1 MLLATRCPHCETV
14 FRLQQEQLVLHGGL
28 VRCGHCRQIFDA
40 AESLVHE
47 HAPQPE
53 AALAGDADHERVAEE
68 APGADHAAA
77 VEAARVEA
85 PSTKATDFEAPA
97 AEAPAVEV
105 PKAFADEAAAL
116 ESPVVE
122 ASAADTPAAEAPPA
136 KALADEAA
144 TLESRAVEAPSA
156 ETPAVEIPAVKAPAD
171 EATAFEAAAIESPAV
186 EAPSAETPAV
196 ETPAA
201 KAPADEAR
209 AIESPAVESP
219 AAGTPAAGTPAA
231 GTPAAATE
239 AHRAADLPA
248 TPPPRLFVDNA
259 PGEHPTHADFRPDH
273 WDMWAPWLDG
283 NVDPS
288 LQHSGRNVSAEP
300 LIPLVL
306 PDANA
311 ALETAPGVVR
321 LTATPE
327 PSPGSAAAA
336 AAQPAAPSASADLG
350 PAHDA
355 RHDAREPRLA
365 AEAPSA
371 TREHAPAS
379 ADERSPLA
387 SAHDKHEPR
396 FAADASA
403 DADRAATR
411 TQREP
416 QFAAGAAPEPFSAI
430 PAADDDRPPFAVT
443 RETRAP
449 QRRGLLGGFFGG
461 LVAAVLAVLLAL
473 QLAWWQRETLMI
485 YWPVTLGWFQRACAP
500 LGCTVAPPR
509 AIDGLRLDA
518 TDLRQVDGPRV
529 LELKAPLTNRYRVA
543 LAYPSLELTLL
554 DDTNHVTVRRVL
566 APRDYVRPGTPINA
580 GLPAGATQT
589 MIVRLDTN
597 GAPASNFRVQI
608 FYP

>member
-53 AALAGDADHERVAEE
+53 AALAGNADHERVAAE

-77 VEAARVEA
+77 VEVARVEA

-105 PKAFADEAAAL
+105 PPVKAFANEAAAI
-116 ESPVVE
+116 
-122 ASAADTPAAEAPPA
+122 
-136 KALADEAA
+136 
-144 TLESRAVEAPSA
+144 ESRAVEAPA
-156 ETPAVEIPAVKAPAD
+156 AEAPVVETPPAKAFAD
-171 EATAFEAAAIESPAV
+171 EAAAIESPAV

-201 KAPADEAR
+201 KAPADEAH
-209 AIESPAVESP
+209 AIESPAVE
-219 AAGTPAAGTPAA
+219 TPASASPVPETK
-231 GTPAAATE
+231 
-239 AHRAADLPA
+239 AHHAADLPA

-300 LIPLVL
+300 LIPLGL

-311 ALETAPGVVR
+311 ALEPAPGIVR

-327 PSPGSAAAA
+327 PSPGFAAAA
-336 AAQPAAPSASADLG
+336 AAQPAAPSTSADLG

-371 TREHAPAS
+371 TREHAPA

-416 QFAAGAAPEPFSAI
+416 QFAADAAPEPFSAI

-485 YWPVTLGWFQRACAP
+485 YWPVTLGWFQRACVP

-580 GLPAGATQT
+580 GLSAGATQT

>member
-1 MLLATRCPHCETV
+1 
-14 FRLQQEQLVLHGGL
+14 
-28 VRCGHCRQIFDA
+28 
-40 AESLVHE
+40 
-47 HAPQPE
+47 
-53 AALAGDADHERVAEE
+53 
-68 APGADHAAA
+68 
-77 VEAARVEA
+77 
-85 PSTKATDFEAPA
+85 
-97 AEAPAVEV
+97 
-105 PKAFADEAAAL
+105 
-116 ESPVVE
+116 
-122 ASAADTPAAEAPPA
+122 
-136 KALADEAA
+136 
-144 TLESRAVEAPSA
+144 
-156 ETPAVEIPAVKAPAD
+156 
-171 EATAFEAAAIESPAV
+171 
-186 EAPSAETPAV
+186 
-196 ETPAA
+196 
-201 KAPADEAR
+201 
-209 AIESPAVESP
+209 
-219 AAGTPAAGTPAA
+219 
-231 GTPAAATE
+231 
-239 AHRAADLPA
+239 
-248 TPPPRLFVDNA
+248 
-259 PGEHPTHADFRPDH
+259 
-273 WDMWAPWLDG
+273 MWAPWLDG

-288 LQHSGRNVSAEP
+288 LQHSGRNVRAEP

-311 ALETAPGVVR
+311 SLETAPGVVR

-336 AAQPAAPSASADLG
+336 VAQPSASADLG

-371 TREHAPAS
+371 TREHAPA

-416 QFAAGAAPEPFSAI
+416 QFATGAAPEPFSAI
-430 PAADDDRPPFAVT
+430 PAVDDDRPPFAVT

-461 LVAAVLAVLLAL
+461 LVATVLAVLLAL

-485 YWPVTLGWFQRACAP
+485 YWPVTLGWFQRACVP

>member
-53 AALAGDADHERVAEE
+53 AALAGDADHERVAVE
-68 APGADHAAA
+68 AAGADHAAA

-85 PSTKATDFEAPA
+85 PSTKTVAF
-97 AEAPAVEV
+97 EAPAVETPAVEV
-105 PKAFADEAAAL
+105 PPVKALADEATAL
-116 ESPVVE
+116 ESRAVE
-122 ASAADTPAAEAPPA
+122 APAADTSAVEAPPA

-144 TLESRAVEAPSA
+144 AIESRAAEAP
-156 ETPAVEIPAVKAPAD
+156 AVG
-171 EATAFEAAAIESPAV
+171 
-186 EAPSAETPAV
+186 
-196 ETPAA
+196 TPAA

-219 AAGTPAAGTPAA
+219 AAGTPAAASPV
-231 GTPAAATE
+231 PETE
-239 AHRAADLPA
+239 AHHAADLPA
-248 TPPPRLFVDNA
+248 PPPPRLFVDNA

-288 LQHSGRNVSAEP
+288 LQHSGRNVRAEP

-311 ALETAPGVVR
+311 SLETAPGVVR

-371 TREHAPAS
+371 TREHAPA

-430 PAADDDRPPFAVT
+430 PAVDDDRPPFAVT

-461 LVAAVLAVLLAL
+461 LVATVLAVLLAL

-485 YWPVTLGWFQRACAP
+485 YWPVTLGWFQRACVP

>member
-28 VRCGHCRQIFDA
+28 VRCGHCRQIFNA

-53 AALAGDADHERVAEE
+53 AALAGDADHERATAA

-85 PSTKATDFEAPA
+85 PSTKAADFEAPA

-105 PKAFADEAAAL
+105 PPANAFADEAAAIESPAVDAPSADTPAVETPPAKAFADEAAAI
-116 ESPVVE
+116 EPPAVE
-122 ASAADTPAAEAPPA
+122 APAADTPAVEVPPA
-136 KALADEAA
+136 KALAE
-144 TLESRAVEAPSA
+144 
-156 ETPAVEIPAVKAPAD
+156 
-171 EATAFEAAAIESPAV
+171 EAAAIESPAV
-186 EAPSAETPAV
+186 EAPAAE
-196 ETPAA
+196 
-201 KAPADEAR
+201 KPADEAH
-209 AIESPAVESP
+209 AIESPAVEAP
-219 AAGTPAAGTPAA
+219 AAGTPASAGPV
-231 GTPAAATE
+231 PETE
-239 AHRAADLPA
+239 AHHAADLPV
-248 TPPPRLFVDNA
+248 TPAPRLFVDNA

-288 LQHSGRNVSAEP
+288 LQHSGRNISAEP
-300 LIPLVL
+300 LIPLAL

-327 PSPGSAAAA
+327 PSPGFAAAA

-350 PAHDA
+350 PADDA
-355 RHDAREPRLA
+355 RHDTREPRLA
-365 AEAPSA
+365 SEAPSEM
-371 TREHAPAS
+371 REHAPA
-379 ADERSPLA
+379 ADERAPLA

-416 QFAAGAAPEPFSAI
+416 QFAAGAASEPFSAI
-430 PAADDDRPPFAVT
+430 PAAADDRPPFTVT

-461 LVAAVLAVLLAL
+461 LVAAMLTVLLAL
-473 QLAWWQRETLMI
+473 QLAWWQRESLMI
-485 YWPVTLGWFQRACAP
+485 YWPVTLGWFQRVCVP

-518 TDLRQVDGPRV
+518 TDLRQIDGPRV

>member
-53 AALAGDADHERVAEE
+53 AALAGDADHERVAVE
-68 APGADHAAA
+68 AAGADHAAA

-85 PSTKATDFEAPA
+85 PSTKTVAF
-97 AEAPAVEV
+97 EAPAVETPAVEV
-105 PKAFADEAAAL
+105 PPVKALADEATAL
-116 ESPVVE
+116 ESRAVE
-122 ASAADTPAAEAPPA
+122 APAADTPAVEVPPA

-144 TLESRAVEAPSA
+144 ALESRAAEAP
-156 ETPAVEIPAVKAPAD
+156 AVG
-171 EATAFEAAAIESPAV
+171 
-186 EAPSAETPAV
+186 
-196 ETPAA
+196 TPAA

-209 AIESPAVESP
+209 AIESPAAESP
-219 AAGTPAAGTPAA
+219 AAASPVPE
-231 GTPAAATE
+231 TE
-239 AHRAADLPA
+239 AHHAADLPA

-288 LQHSGRNVSAEP
+288 LQHSGRNVRAEP

-311 ALETAPGVVR
+311 SLETAPGVVR

-371 TREHAPAS
+371 TREHTPA

-387 SAHDKHEPR
+387 SAHDKHEPH

-430 PAADDDRPPFAVT
+430 PAVDDDRPPFAVT

-461 LVAAVLAVLLAL
+461 LVATVLAVLLAL

-485 YWPVTLGWFQRACAP
+485 YWPVTLGWFQRACVP

>member
-53 AALAGDADHERVAEE
+53 AALAGDVAHERVAEE

-85 PSTKATDFEAPA
+85 PSTKTVAF
-97 AEAPAVEV
+97 EAPAVETPAVEV
-105 PKAFADEAAAL
+105 PPAKALADEAAAIESRTVETPSAETPAVETPAAKAPADEAAAL
-116 ESPVVE
+116 ESRAAE
-122 ASAADTPAAEAPPA
+122 APAAEEPAVDAPPA

-144 TLESRAVEAPSA
+144 
-156 ETPAVEIPAVKAPAD
+156 
-171 EATAFEAAAIESPAV
+171 AIESRTV

-201 KAPADEAR
+201 KAPAVEAR

-219 AAGTPAAGTPAA
+219 AAGTPAAASPV
-231 GTPAAATE
+231 PETE
-239 AHRAADLPA
+239 AHHAADLPA

-288 LQHSGRNVSAEP
+288 LQHSGRNVRAEP

-311 ALETAPGVVR
+311 SLETAPGVVR

-336 AAQPAAPSASADLG
+336 VAQPAAPSASADLG

-371 TREHAPAS
+371 TREHAPA

-461 LVAAVLAVLLAL
+461 LVATVLAVLLAL

-485 YWPVTLGWFQRACAP
+485 YWPVTLAWFQRACVP

>member
-1 MLLATRCPHCETV
+1 M
-14 FRLQQEQLVLHGGL
+14 
-28 VRCGHCRQIFDA
+28 RCGHCRQIFDA

-85 PSTKATDFEAPA
+85 PSTKTVAF
-97 AEAPAVEV
+97 EAPAVETPAV
-105 PKAFADEAAAL
+105 EAPPAKAFADEAAA
-116 ESPVVE
+116 
-122 ASAADTPAAEAPPA
+122 
-136 KALADEAA
+136 
-144 TLESRAVEAPSA
+144 LESRAVEAPSA
-156 ETPAVEIPAVKAPAD
+156 ETPAVETPAVKARAD

-186 EAPSAETPAV
+186 EAPSAEAPAV

-219 AAGTPAAGTPAA
+219 AAGTPAAASPV
-231 GTPAAATE
+231 PETE
-239 AHRAADLPA
+239 AHHAADLPA

-336 AAQPAAPSASADLG
+336 ATQPAAPSASADLG
-350 PAHDA
+350 PAPDA

-371 TREHAPAS
+371 TREHAPA
-379 ADERSPLA
+379 ADERAPLA

-485 YWPVTLGWFQRACAP
+485 YWPVTLGWFQRACVP

>member
-53 AALAGDADHERVAEE
+53 AALAGDADHERAAVE
-68 APGADHAAA
+68 AAGADHAAA

-85 PSTKATDFEAPA
+85 PSTKTA
-97 AEAPAVEV
+97 AFEAPAVETPAVEV
-105 PKAFADEAAAL
+105 PPVKARADEAAAL
-116 ESPVVE
+116 ESRAVE
-122 ASAADTPAAEAPPA
+122 APAADTPAVEAPPA

-144 TLESRAVEAPSA
+144 AIESRAAEAPA
-156 ETPAVEIPAVKAPAD
+156 ADTPAVDAPPAKALAD
-171 EATAFEAAAIESPAV
+171 KAAAIESRTV

-219 AAGTPAAGTPAA
+219 AAASPVPE
-231 GTPAAATE
+231 TE
-239 AHRAADLPA
+239 AHHAADLPA

-288 LQHSGRNVSAEP
+288 LQHSGRNVRAEP

-311 ALETAPGVVR
+311 SLETAPGVVR

-371 TREHAPAS
+371 TREHAPA

-416 QFAAGAAPEPFSAI
+416 QFATGAAPEPFSAI
-430 PAADDDRPPFAVT
+430 PAVDDDRPPFAVT

-461 LVAAVLAVLLAL
+461 LVATVLAVLLAL

-485 YWPVTLGWFQRACAP
+485 YWPVTLGWFQRACVP

>member
-53 AALAGDADHERVAEE
+53 AALADDADHERVAEE

-85 PSTKATDFEAPA
+85 PSTKTVAF
-97 AEAPAVEV
+97 EAPAVETPAVEV
-105 PKAFADEAAAL
+105 PPAKARADEATAL
-116 ESPVVE
+116 ESRAVE
-122 ASAADTPAAEAPPA
+122 APAADTPAVEAPPA

-144 TLESRAVEAPSA
+144 AIESRAAEAPA
-156 ETPAVEIPAVKAPAD
+156 ADTPAVDAPPAKALAD
-171 EATAFEAAAIESPAV
+171 EAAAIESRTV

-209 AIESPAVESP
+209 AIESPA
-219 AAGTPAAGTPAA
+219 A
-231 GTPAAATE
+231 GTPAAASPVPETE
-239 AHRAADLPA
+239 AHHAADLPA
-248 TPPPRLFVDNA
+248 TPPPRLFVDIA

-288 LQHSGRNVSAEP
+288 LQHSGRNVRAEP

-311 ALETAPGVVR
+311 SLETAPGVVR

-371 TREHAPAS
+371 TREHAPA

-461 LVAAVLAVLLAL
+461 LVATVLAVLLAL

-485 YWPVTLGWFQRACAP
+485 YWPVTLGWFQRACVP

>member
-53 AALAGDADHERVAEE
+53 AALADDADHERVAEE
-68 APGADHAAA
+68 APGADHAVA
-77 VEAARVEA
+77 VEAAGVEA
-85 PSTKATDFEAPA
+85 PSTKTVAF
-97 AEAPAVEV
+97 EAPAVET
-105 PKAFADEAAAL
+105 PA
-116 ESPVVE
+116 VE
-122 ASAADTPAAEAPPA
+122 APAADTPAVDAPPA

-144 TLESRAVEAPSA
+144 
-156 ETPAVEIPAVKAPAD
+156 
-171 EATAFEAAAIESPAV
+171 AIESRTV

-219 AAGTPAAGTPAA
+219 AAASPVPE
-231 GTPAAATE
+231 TE
-239 AHRAADLPA
+239 AHHAADLPA

-288 LQHSGRNVSAEP
+288 LQHSGRNVRAEP

-311 ALETAPGVVR
+311 SLETAPGVVR

-371 TREHAPAS
+371 TREHAPA

-416 QFAAGAAPEPFSAI
+416 QFATGAAPEPFSAI
-430 PAADDDRPPFAVT
+430 PAVDDDRPPFAVT

-461 LVAAVLAVLLAL
+461 LVATVLAVLLAL

-485 YWPVTLGWFQRACAP
+485 YWPVTLGWFQRACVP

>member
-85 PSTKATDFEAPA
+85 PSTKTVAF
-97 AEAPAVEV
+97 EAPAVETPAV
-105 PKAFADEAAAL
+105 EAPPAKAFADEAAAL
-116 ESPVVE
+116 ESRAVE
-122 ASAADTPAAEAPPA
+122 APAAEAPAVETPA
-136 KALADEAA
+136 VKARADEATA
-144 TLESRAVEAPSA
+144 FEAAAIESPAVEAPSA

-196 ETPAA
+196 ETPAV

-219 AAGTPAAGTPAA
+219 AAGTPATASPV
-231 GTPAAATE
+231 PETE
-239 AHRAADLPA
+239 AHHAADLPA

-288 LQHSGRNVSAEP
+288 LQHSGRNISAEP

-336 AAQPAAPSASADLG
+336 ATQPAAPSASADLG

-355 RHDAREPRLA
+355 RHDAREPRFA

-371 TREHAPAS
+371 TREHAPA
-379 ADERSPLA
+379 ADERAPLA

-403 DADRAATR
+403 DADRAG

>member
-53 AALAGDADHERVAEE
+53 AALAGDADHERAAVE
-68 APGADHAAA
+68 AAGADHAAA

-85 PSTKATDFEAPA
+85 PSTKTVAFEAPAVETPAVEVPPVKALADEATALESRAVEAPAADTPAVEAPPAKALADEAAAIESRAAEAPA

-105 PKAFADEAAAL
+105 PPVKARADEAAAI
-116 ESPVVE
+116 
-122 ASAADTPAAEAPPA
+122 
-136 KALADEAA
+136 
-144 TLESRAVEAPSA
+144 ESRAVEAPAA
-156 ETPAVEIPAVKAPAD
+156 E
-171 EATAFEAAAIESPAV
+171 
-186 EAPSAETPAV
+186 
-196 ETPAA
+196 
-201 KAPADEAR
+201 
-209 AIESPAVESP
+209 
-219 AAGTPAAGTPAA
+219 TPAA
-231 GTPAAATE
+231 GTPAAASPVPETE
-239 AHRAADLPA
+239 AHHAADLPA
-248 TPPPRLFVDNA
+248 PPPPRLFVDNA

-288 LQHSGRNVSAEP
+288 LQHSGRNVRAEP

-311 ALETAPGVVR
+311 SLETAPGVVR

-336 AAQPAAPSASADLG
+336 AAQPSASADLG
-350 PAHDA
+350 PTHDA

-371 TREHAPAS
+371 TREHAPA
-379 ADERSPLA
+379 ADERAPLA

-403 DADRAATR
+403 DADRAG

-461 LVAAVLAVLLAL
+461 LVATVLAVLLAL

-485 YWPVTLGWFQRACAP
+485 YWPVTLGWFQRACVP

>member
-68 APGADHAAA
+68 APGADHATA

-85 PSTKATDFEAPA
+85 PSTKTVAF
-97 AEAPAVEV
+97 EAPAVE
-105 PKAFADEAAAL
+105 
-116 ESPVVE
+116 
-122 ASAADTPAAEAPPA
+122 TPAVEVPPV

-144 TLESRAVEAPSA
+144 AIESRAAD
-156 ETPAVEIPAVKAPAD
+156 TPAVDAPPAQALAD
-171 EATAFEAAAIESPAV
+171 EAAAIESRAV

-209 AIESPAVESP
+209 AIESPAAESP
-219 AAGTPAAGTPAA
+219 AAASPVPE
-231 GTPAAATE
+231 TE
-239 AHRAADLPA
+239 AHHAADLPA

-288 LQHSGRNVSAEP
+288 LQHSGRNVRAEP

-311 ALETAPGVVR
+311 SLETAPGVVR

-371 TREHAPAS
+371 TREHAPA

-461 LVAAVLAVLLAL
+461 LVATVLAVLLAL

-485 YWPVTLGWFQRACAP
+485 YWPVTLGWFQRACVP

>member
-53 AALAGDADHERVAEE
+53 AALAGDAAHERVAEK

-85 PSTKATDFEAPA
+85 PSTKTVAF
-97 AEAPAVEV
+97 EAPAVE
-105 PKAFADEAAAL
+105 
-116 ESPVVE
+116 
-122 ASAADTPAAEAPPA
+122 TPAVEAPPA

-144 TLESRAVEAPSA
+144 AIESRAVEAPA
-156 ETPAVEIPAVKAPAD
+156 ADTPAVEAPPAKAFAD
-171 EATAFEAAAIESPAV
+171 EAAALESPAV

-201 KAPADEAR
+201 KAPAEEAR
-209 AIESPAVESP
+209 AIESPAVESPAVESP
-219 AAGTPAAGTPAA
+219 AAGTPAA
-231 GTPAAATE
+231 ATE
-239 AHRAADLPA
+239 AHHAADLPA

-336 AAQPAAPSASADLG
+336 AAQPAAPSASADFG

-355 RHDAREPRLA
+355 RHDAREPRVA

-371 TREHAPAS
+371 TREHAPA
-379 ADERSPLA
+379 ADERAPLA

-403 DADRAATR
+403 DADRAG

-485 YWPVTLGWFQRACAP
+485 YWPVTLGWFQRACVP

-518 TDLRQVDGPRV
+518 TDLRQVDGPGV

>member
-53 AALAGDADHERVAEE
+53 AALAGDADHERVAVE
-68 APGADHAAA
+68 AAGADHAAA
-77 VEAARVEA
+77 VEATRVEA
-85 PSTKATDFEAPA
+85 PSTKTVAF
-97 AEAPAVEV
+97 EAPAVETPAVEV
-105 PKAFADEAAAL
+105 PPAKALADEAAAI
-116 ESPVVE
+116 ESRTVE
-122 ASAADTPAAEAPPA
+122 TPSADTPAVEAPPA

-144 TLESRAVEAPSA
+144 ALESRAAEAPA
-156 ETPAVEIPAVKAPAD
+156 VDAPPAKALAD
-171 EATAFEAAAIESPAV
+171 EAAALESRAV

-201 KAPADEAR
+201 KAPAVEAR
-209 AIESPAVESP
+209 AIESPAVESPAVESP
-219 AAGTPAAGTPAA
+219 AAGTPAAASPV
-231 GTPAAATE
+231 PETE
-239 AHRAADLPA
+239 AHHAADLPA
-248 TPPPRLFVDNA
+248 PPPPRLFVDNA

-288 LQHSGRNVSAEP
+288 LQHSGRNVRAEP

-311 ALETAPGVVR
+311 SLETAPGVVR

-336 AAQPAAPSASADLG
+336 AAQPSASADLG

-371 TREHAPAS
+371 TREHAPA

-461 LVAAVLAVLLAL
+461 LVATVLAVLLAL

-485 YWPVTLGWFQRACAP
+485 YWPVTLGWFQRACVP

>member
-1 MLLATRCPHCETV
+1 
-14 FRLQQEQLVLHGGL
+14 
-28 VRCGHCRQIFDA
+28 
-40 AESLVHE
+40 
-47 HAPQPE
+47 
-53 AALAGDADHERVAEE
+53 
-68 APGADHAAA
+68 
-77 VEAARVEA
+77 
-85 PSTKATDFEAPA
+85 
-97 AEAPAVEV
+97 
-105 PKAFADEAAAL
+105 
-116 ESPVVE
+116 
-122 ASAADTPAAEAPPA
+122 
-136 KALADEAA
+136 
-144 TLESRAVEAPSA
+144 
-156 ETPAVEIPAVKAPAD
+156 
-171 EATAFEAAAIESPAV
+171 
-186 EAPSAETPAV
+186 
-196 ETPAA
+196 
-201 KAPADEAR
+201 
-209 AIESPAVESP
+209 
-219 AAGTPAAGTPAA
+219 
-231 GTPAAATE
+231 
-239 AHRAADLPA
+239 
-248 TPPPRLFVDNA
+248 
-259 PGEHPTHADFRPDH
+259 
-273 WDMWAPWLDG
+273 MWAPWLDG

-371 TREHAPAS
+371 TREHAPA
-379 ADERSPLA
+379 ADERAPLA

-403 DADRAATR
+403 DADRAAMR

-485 YWPVTLGWFQRACAP
+485 YWPVTLGWFQRACVP

>member
-53 AALAGDADHERVAEE
+53 AALADDADHERVAEE

-85 PSTKATDFEAPA
+85 PSTKTVAFEAPAVETPAVEAHPAKALADEAAALESRAAKAPA
-97 AEAPAVEV
+97 AEAPAV
-105 PKAFADEAAAL
+105 D
-116 ESPVVE
+116 
-122 ASAADTPAAEAPPA
+122 APPA

-144 TLESRAVEAPSA
+144 
-156 ETPAVEIPAVKAPAD
+156 
-171 EATAFEAAAIESPAV
+171 AIESRTV

-209 AIESPAVESP
+209 AIESPA
-219 AAGTPAAGTPAA
+219 A
-231 GTPAAATE
+231 GTPAAASPVPETE
-239 AHRAADLPA
+239 AHHAADLPA

-288 LQHSGRNVSAEP
+288 LQHSGRNVRAEP

-311 ALETAPGVVR
+311 SLETAPGVVR

-327 PSPGSAAAA
+327 PAPGSAAAA

-371 TREHAPAS
+371 TREHAPA

-461 LVAAVLAVLLAL
+461 LVATVLAVLLAL

-485 YWPVTLGWFQRACAP
+485 YWPVTLGWFQRACVP

>member
-53 AALAGDADHERVAEE
+53 AALADDADHERVAEE

-85 PSTKATDFEAPA
+85 PSTKTVAF
-97 AEAPAVEV
+97 EAPAVE
-105 PKAFADEAAAL
+105 
-116 ESPVVE
+116 
-122 ASAADTPAAEAPPA
+122 TPAVEVPPV

-144 TLESRAVEAPSA
+144 
-156 ETPAVEIPAVKAPAD
+156 
-171 EATAFEAAAIESPAV
+171 AIESRTV
-186 EAPSAETPAV
+186 ETPSAETPAV

-209 AIESPAVESP
+209 AIESPAAESP
-219 AAGTPAAGTPAA
+219 AAASPVPE
-231 GTPAAATE
+231 TE
-239 AHRAADLPA
+239 AHHAADLPA
-248 TPPPRLFVDNA
+248 PPPPRLFVDNA

-288 LQHSGRNVSAEP
+288 LQHSGRNVRAEP

-311 ALETAPGVVR
+311 SLETAPGVVR

-371 TREHAPAS
+371 TREHAPA

-403 DADRAATR
+403 DADRAG

-461 LVAAVLAVLLAL
+461 LVATVLAVLLAL

-485 YWPVTLGWFQRACAP
+485 YWPVTLGWFQRACVP

>member
-53 AALAGDADHERVAEE
+53 AALAGDAAHERVAEK

-85 PSTKATDFEAPA
+85 PSTKTVAF
-97 AEAPAVEV
+97 EAPAVE
-105 PKAFADEAAAL
+105 
-116 ESPVVE
+116 
-122 ASAADTPAAEAPPA
+122 TPAVEAPPA

-144 TLESRAVEAPSA
+144 AIESRAVEAPA
-156 ETPAVEIPAVKAPAD
+156 ADTPAVEAPPAKAFAD
-171 EATAFEAAAIESPAV
+171 EAAALESPAV

-201 KAPADEAR
+201 KAPAEEAR

-219 AAGTPAAGTPAA
+219 AAGTPAAASPV
-231 GTPAAATE
+231 PETE
-239 AHRAADLPA
+239 AHHAADLPA

-259 PGEHPTHADFRPDH
+259 PGEHPAHADFRPDH

-336 AAQPAAPSASADLG
+336 AAQPAAPSASADFG

-365 AEAPSA
+365 AKAPSA
-371 TREHAPAS
+371 TREHAPA
-379 ADERSPLA
+379 ADERAPLA

-485 YWPVTLGWFQRACAP
+485 YWPVTLGWFQRACVP

-518 TDLRQVDGPRV
+518 TDLRQVDGPGV

>member
-53 AALAGDADHERVAEE
+53 AALAGDVAHERVAEE

-85 PSTKATDFEAPA
+85 PSTKIVAF
-97 AEAPAVEV
+97 EAPAVETPAVEV
-105 PKAFADEAAAL
+105 PPAKALADEAAAI
-116 ESPVVE
+116 ESRTAE
-122 ASAADTPAAEAPPA
+122 APAADTPAVEAPPA
-136 KALADEAA
+136 KALADESAA
-144 TLESRAVEAPSA
+144 LESRAAEAP
-156 ETPAVEIPAVKAPAD
+156 AVG
-171 EATAFEAAAIESPAV
+171 
-186 EAPSAETPAV
+186 
-196 ETPAA
+196 TPAA

-219 AAGTPAAGTPAA
+219 AAGTPAAASPV
-231 GTPAAATE
+231 PETE
-239 AHRAADLPA
+239 AHHAADLPA
-248 TPPPRLFVDNA
+248 PPPPRLFVDNA

-288 LQHSGRNVSAEP
+288 LQHSGRNVRAEP

-311 ALETAPGVVR
+311 SLETAPGVVR

-371 TREHAPAS
+371 TREHAPA

-416 QFAAGAAPEPFSAI
+416 QFATGAAPEPFSAI
-430 PAADDDRPPFAVT
+430 PAVDDDRPPFAVT

-461 LVAAVLAVLLAL
+461 LVATVLAVLLAL

-485 YWPVTLGWFQRACAP
+485 YWPVTLGWFQRACVP

>member
-85 PSTKATDFEAPA
+85 PSTKTVAF
-97 AEAPAVEV
+97 EAPAVETPAVEV
-105 PKAFADEAAAL
+105 PPVKARADEATAL
-116 ESPVVE
+116 ESRAVE
-122 ASAADTPAAEAPPA
+122 APAADTPAVEVPPA

-144 TLESRAVEAPSA
+144 ALESRAAEA
-156 ETPAVEIPAVKAPAD
+156 
-171 EATAFEAAAIESPAV
+171 
-186 EAPSAETPAV
+186 PAV

-201 KAPADEAR
+201 KAPADEAC

-219 AAGTPAAGTPAA
+219 AAGTPAAASPV
-231 GTPAAATE
+231 PETE
-239 AHRAADLPA
+239 AHHAADLPA
-248 TPPPRLFVDNA
+248 PPPPRLFVDNA

-288 LQHSGRNVSAEP
+288 LQHSGRNVRAEP

-311 ALETAPGVVR
+311 SLETAPGVVR

-365 AEAPSA
+365 AEALSA
-371 TREHAPAS
+371 TREHAPA
-379 ADERSPLA
+379 ADERAPLA

-403 DADRAATR
+403 DADRAG

-461 LVAAVLAVLLAL
+461 LVATVLAVLLAL

-485 YWPVTLGWFQRACAP
+485 YWPVTLGWFQRACVP

>member
-53 AALAGDADHERVAEE
+53 AALAGDADHERVAAEP
-68 APGADHAAA
+68 PGADHAAA

-105 PKAFADEAAAL
+105 PPAKAFADEAAAL

-122 ASAADTPAAEAPPA
+122 APAADTPAVEAPPA

-144 TLESRAVEAPSA
+144 ALESRAVGAPAAEAPA
-156 ETPAVEIPAVKAPAD
+156 VETPAVKARAD
-171 EATAFEAAAIESPAV
+171 EATAFESPVV
-186 EAPSAETPAV
+186 EAPAADTPAV

-219 AAGTPAAGTPAA
+219 AAGTPAAASPV
-231 GTPAAATE
+231 PETE
-239 AHRAADLPA
+239 AHHAADLPA

-336 AAQPAAPSASADLG
+336 AAQPAAPSASADFG
-350 PAHDA
+350 PAPDA

-371 TREHAPAS
+371 TREHAPA
-379 ADERSPLA
+379 AAERSPLA

-403 DADRAATR
+403 EADRAAPR

-485 YWPVTLGWFQRACAP
+485 YWPVTLGWFQRACVP

-566 APRDYVRPGTPINA
+566 APRDYVRPGTPISA

>member
-85 PSTKATDFEAPA
+85 PSTKTVAF
-97 AEAPAVEV
+97 EAPAVE
-105 PKAFADEAAAL
+105 
-116 ESPVVE
+116 
-122 ASAADTPAAEAPPA
+122 TPAVEVPPA

-144 TLESRAVEAPSA
+144 
-156 ETPAVEIPAVKAPAD
+156 
-171 EATAFEAAAIESPAV
+171 AIESRTV
-186 EAPSAETPAV
+186 ETPSAETPAV

-201 KAPADEAR
+201 KAPADEAAALESRAAEAPAAEAPAVDAPPAKALADEAAAIESRTVETPSAETPAVETPAAKAPAVEAR

-219 AAGTPAAGTPAA
+219 AAGTPAAASPV
-231 GTPAAATE
+231 PETE
-239 AHRAADLPA
+239 AHHAADLPA
-248 TPPPRLFVDNA
+248 PPPPRLFIDNA
-259 PGEHPTHADFRPDH
+259 PGEHPTQADFRPDH

-283 NVDPS
+283 NIDPS
-288 LQHSGRNVSAEP
+288 LQHSGRNVRAEP

-311 ALETAPGVVR
+311 SLETAPGVVR

-336 AAQPAAPSASADLG
+336 AAQPSASADLG

-371 TREHAPAS
+371 TREHAPA

-387 SAHDKHEPR
+387 STHDKHEPR
-396 FAADASA
+396 FAADA
-403 DADRAATR
+403 DADRAATS

-461 LVAAVLAVLLAL
+461 LLATVLAVLLAL

-485 YWPVTLGWFQRACAP
+485 YWPVTLGWFQRACVP

>member
-1 MLLATRCPHCETV
+1 
-14 FRLQQEQLVLHGGL
+14 
-28 VRCGHCRQIFDA
+28 
-40 AESLVHE
+40 
-47 HAPQPE
+47 
-53 AALAGDADHERVAEE
+53 
-68 APGADHAAA
+68 
-77 VEAARVEA
+77 
-85 PSTKATDFEAPA
+85 
-97 AEAPAVEV
+97 
-105 PKAFADEAAAL
+105 
-116 ESPVVE
+116 
-122 ASAADTPAAEAPPA
+122 
-136 KALADEAA
+136 
-144 TLESRAVEAPSA
+144 
-156 ETPAVEIPAVKAPAD
+156 
-171 EATAFEAAAIESPAV
+171 
-186 EAPSAETPAV
+186 
-196 ETPAA
+196 
-201 KAPADEAR
+201 
-209 AIESPAVESP
+209 
-219 AAGTPAAGTPAA
+219 
-231 GTPAAATE
+231 
-239 AHRAADLPA
+239 
-248 TPPPRLFVDNA
+248 
-259 PGEHPTHADFRPDH
+259 
-273 WDMWAPWLDG
+273 MWAPWLDG

-288 LQHSGRNVSAEP
+288 LQHSGRNVRAEP

-311 ALETAPGVVR
+311 SLETAPGVVR

-336 AAQPAAPSASADLG
+336 AAQPSASADLG

-371 TREHAPAS
+371 TREHAPA

-396 FAADASA
+396 FAADADA
-403 DADRAATR
+403 DADRAATS

-461 LVAAVLAVLLAL
+461 LVATVLAVLLAL

-485 YWPVTLGWFQRACAP
+485 YWPVTLGWFQRACVP

>member
-53 AALAGDADHERVAEE
+53 AALAGDAAHERVAEK

-85 PSTKATDFEAPA
+85 PSTKTVAF
-97 AEAPAVEV
+97 EAPAVE
-105 PKAFADEAAAL
+105 
-116 ESPVVE
+116 
-122 ASAADTPAAEAPPA
+122 TPAVEAPPA

-144 TLESRAVEAPSA
+144 AIESRAVEAPA
-156 ETPAVEIPAVKAPAD
+156 ADTPAVEAPPAKAFAD
-171 EATAFEAAAIESPAV
+171 EAAALESPAV

-201 KAPADEAR
+201 KAPAEEAR
-209 AIESPAVESP
+209 AIESPAVESPAVESPAVESP
-219 AAGTPAAGTPAA
+219 AAGTPAAASPV
-231 GTPAAATE
+231 PETE
-239 AHRAADLPA
+239 AHHAADLPA

-336 AAQPAAPSASADLG
+336 AAQPAAPSASADFG

-355 RHDAREPRLA
+355 RHDAREPRVA

-371 TREHAPAS
+371 TREHAPA

-416 QFAAGAAPEPFSAI
+416 QFTAGAAPEPFSAI

-485 YWPVTLGWFQRACAP
+485 YWPITLGWFQRACVP

-518 TDLRQVDGPRV
+518 TDLRQVDGPGV

>member
-1 MLLATRCPHCETV
+1 
-14 FRLQQEQLVLHGGL
+14 
-28 VRCGHCRQIFDA
+28 
-40 AESLVHE
+40 
-47 HAPQPE
+47 
-53 AALAGDADHERVAEE
+53 
-68 APGADHAAA
+68 
-77 VEAARVEA
+77 
-85 PSTKATDFEAPA
+85 
-97 AEAPAVEV
+97 
-105 PKAFADEAAAL
+105 
-116 ESPVVE
+116 
-122 ASAADTPAAEAPPA
+122 
-136 KALADEAA
+136 
-144 TLESRAVEAPSA
+144 
-156 ETPAVEIPAVKAPAD
+156 
-171 EATAFEAAAIESPAV
+171 
-186 EAPSAETPAV
+186 
-196 ETPAA
+196 
-201 KAPADEAR
+201 
-209 AIESPAVESP
+209 
-219 AAGTPAAGTPAA
+219 
-231 GTPAAATE
+231 
-239 AHRAADLPA
+239 
-248 TPPPRLFVDNA
+248 
-259 PGEHPTHADFRPDH
+259 
-273 WDMWAPWLDG
+273 MWAPWLDG

-288 LQHSGRNVSAEP
+288 LQHSGRNVRAEP

-311 ALETAPGVVR
+311 SLETAPGVVR

-371 TREHAPAS
+371 TREHAPA

-430 PAADDDRPPFAVT
+430 PATDDDRPPFAVT

-461 LVAAVLAVLLAL
+461 LVATVLAVLLAL

-485 YWPVTLGWFQRACAP
+485 YWPVTLGWFQRACVP

>member
-53 AALAGDADHERVAEE
+53 AALVGDADHERVAEE

-85 PSTKATDFEAPA
+85 PSTKTA
-97 AEAPAVEV
+97 AFEAPAVETPAVEV
-105 PKAFADEAAAL
+105 PPVKARADEATAL
-116 ESPVVE
+116 ESRAVE
-122 ASAADTPAAEAPPA
+122 APAADTPAVEAPPA

-144 TLESRAVEAPSA
+144 AIESRAAEAPAA
-156 ETPAVEIPAVKAPAD
+156 EAPAVDAPPAKALAD
-171 EATAFEAAAIESPAV
+171 EAAAIESRTV
-186 EAPSAETPAV
+186 EAPSA
-196 ETPAA
+196 
-201 KAPADEAR
+201 
-209 AIESPAVESP
+209 ESP
-219 AAGTPAAGTPAA
+219 AAGTPAAASPV
-231 GTPAAATE
+231 PETE
-239 AHRAADLPA
+239 AHHAADLPA
-248 TPPPRLFVDNA
+248 PPPPRLFVDNA

-288 LQHSGRNVSAEP
+288 LQHSGRNVRAEP

-311 ALETAPGVVR
+311 SLETAPGVVR

-371 TREHAPAS
+371 TREHAPA

-396 FAADASA
+396 FAADVSA

-461 LVAAVLAVLLAL
+461 LVATVLAVLLAL

-485 YWPVTLGWFQRACAP
+485 YWPVTLGWFQRACVP
-500 LGCTVAPPR
+500 LGCTVTPPR

-589 MIVRLDTN
+589 MIVRLDMN

>member
-53 AALAGDADHERVAEE
+53 AALAGDADHERVAVE
-68 APGADHAAA
+68 AAGADHAAA
-77 VEAARVEA
+77 VEATRVEA
-85 PSTKATDFEAPA
+85 PSTKTVAF
-97 AEAPAVEV
+97 EAPAVETPAVEV
-105 PKAFADEAAAL
+105 PPAKALADEAAAI
-116 ESPVVE
+116 ESRTVE
-122 ASAADTPAAEAPPA
+122 TPSADTPAVEAPPA

-144 TLESRAVEAPSA
+144 ALESRAA
-156 ETPAVEIPAVKAPAD
+156 KAPAA
-171 EATAFEAAAIESPAV
+171 EAPAVDAPPAKALADEAAALESRAV

-201 KAPADEAR
+201 KAPAVEAR
-209 AIESPAVESP
+209 AIESPAVESPAVESP
-219 AAGTPAAGTPAA
+219 AAGTPAAASPV
-231 GTPAAATE
+231 PETE
-239 AHRAADLPA
+239 AHHAADLPA
-248 TPPPRLFVDNA
+248 PPPPRLFVDNA

-288 LQHSGRNVSAEP
+288 LQHSGRNVRAEP

-311 ALETAPGVVR
+311 SLETAPGVVR

-336 AAQPAAPSASADLG
+336 AAQPSASADLG

-371 TREHAPAS
+371 TREHAPA

-461 LVAAVLAVLLAL
+461 LVATVLAVLLAL

-485 YWPVTLGWFQRACAP
+485 YWPVTLGWFQRACVP

>member
-53 AALAGDADHERVAEE
+53 AALADDADHERVAEE

-85 PSTKATDFEAPA
+85 PSTKTVAF
-97 AEAPAVEV
+97 EAPAVETPAV
-105 PKAFADEAAAL
+105 EAPPVKARADEATAL
-116 ESPVVE
+116 ESRAVE
-122 ASAADTPAAEAPPA
+122 APAADTPAVEAPPA

-144 TLESRAVEAPSA
+144 ALESRAAEA
-156 ETPAVEIPAVKAPAD
+156 
-171 EATAFEAAAIESPAV
+171 
-186 EAPSAETPAV
+186 PAV

-209 AIESPAVESP
+209 AIESPAAESP
-219 AAGTPAAGTPAA
+219 AAASPVPE
-231 GTPAAATE
+231 TE
-239 AHRAADLPA
+239 AHHAADLPA
-248 TPPPRLFVDNA
+248 PPPPRLFVDNA

-288 LQHSGRNVSAEP
+288 LQHSGRNVRAEP

-311 ALETAPGVVR
+311 SLETAPGVVR

-371 TREHAPAS
+371 TREHAPA

-403 DADRAATR
+403 DADRAG

-461 LVAAVLAVLLAL
+461 LVATVLAVLLAL

-485 YWPVTLGWFQRACAP
+485 YWPVTLGWFQRACVP

>member
-1 MLLATRCPHCETV
+1 M
-14 FRLQQEQLVLHGGL
+14 
-28 VRCGHCRQIFDA
+28 
-40 AESLVHE
+40 
-47 HAPQPE
+47 
-53 AALAGDADHERVAEE
+53 
-68 APGADHAAA
+68 
-77 VEAARVEA
+77 
-85 PSTKATDFEAPA
+85 
-97 AEAPAVEV
+97 
-105 PKAFADEAAAL
+105 
-116 ESPVVE
+116 
-122 ASAADTPAAEAPPA
+122 
-136 KALADEAA
+136 
-144 TLESRAVEAPSA
+144 ESR
-156 ETPAVEIPAVKAPAD
+156 T
-171 EATAFEAAAIESPAV
+171 V

-209 AIESPAVESP
+209 AIESPAAESP
-219 AAGTPAAGTPAA
+219 AAASTVPE
-231 GTPAAATE
+231 TE
-239 AHRAADLPA
+239 AHHAADLPA
-248 TPPPRLFVDNA
+248 PPPPRLFVDNA

-288 LQHSGRNVSAEP
+288 LQHSGRNVRAEP

-311 ALETAPGVVR
+311 SLETAPGVVR

-371 TREHAPAS
+371 TREHAPA

-430 PAADDDRPPFAVT
+430 PAVDDDRPPFAVT

-461 LVAAVLAVLLAL
+461 LVATVLAVLLAL

-485 YWPVTLGWFQRACAP
+485 YWPVTLGWFQRACVP